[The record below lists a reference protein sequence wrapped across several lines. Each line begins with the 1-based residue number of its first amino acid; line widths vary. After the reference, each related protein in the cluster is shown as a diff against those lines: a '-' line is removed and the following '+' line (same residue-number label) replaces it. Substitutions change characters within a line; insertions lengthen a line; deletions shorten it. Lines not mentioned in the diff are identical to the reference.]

1 MKLRS
6 GKKHSFSGIGAKTT
20 ISHVAVAVVI
30 VLFASILMYALM
42 FMYVKSYVKAEL
54 LSDAMAISE
63 LESGQ
68 QEHEYNSDRVLF
80 YEKMCDASVVFFDR
94 EYAASGYSLADGDTL
109 HEEMFVS
116 LADYGNIQSILI
128 LDAIDRYFLTSIL
141 SGTAISDIR
150 TFQFVSGE
158 IIFAGAPIY
167 GENGEVVYGVMLM
180 QSLDVFHEQAS
191 LLLKLILMIGAVALP
206 VSVLISW
213 VYATKLTRPLVEISK
228 GAQLMA
234 EGNFSERIVQ
244 ETNDEIGDI
253 ANSLNSL
260 SGRLRHTIGSLR
272 RERDMLDLIMN
283 GINEGIIA
291 VDWYMHTVHCN
302 GSFLRMLEMER
313 QPEEVSLDSPYGGI
327 MKASMRSN
335 DMERIVWTD
344 ASGHRLMAVAS
355 SLHSGEGIVIGSVC
369 LVQDISEVERME
381 QMRRDYV
388 ANVSHELRTPLTGIR
403 GMVEPLMDGVF
414 ETEEEK
420 QSCYAVIYKETIRLE
435 KLIRD
440 MLDMSKL
447 QDGRLSIE
455 LEPVEIMGV
464 IDDSLRRVSATAAN
478 AGVSLKTELPENPER
493 FICIGN
499 EDRMLQV
506 LTIFLDNAL
515 SFTPAG
521 GTVTVYVR
529 RIGANLRMG
538 VRDTGC
544 GIEPKDLPYIWERFY
559 KVDKSRMRTS
569 GTGLGLAIAKLLAEL
584 MHGSVGVNSEPGVG
598 ADFWLELPL
607 GEPDDEQ

>member
-1 MKLRS
+1 MKLRD
-6 GKKHSFSGIGAKTT
+6 GKKHIFSGVGARTT
-20 ISHVAVAVVI
+20 MSHVTVAVVI

-42 FMYVKSYVKAEL
+42 FMHVRSYVESEL
-54 LSDAMAISE
+54 LSKAVAISE
-63 LESGQ
+63 LESGH
-68 QEHEYNSDRVLF
+68 QEHEYISEHAWF
-80 YEKMCDASVVFFDR
+80 YEKMCDATVMFFDR
-94 EYAASGYSLADGDTL
+94 EYAASGYSLTDGDIQLAETY
-109 HEEMFVS
+109 VS
-116 LADYGNIQSILI
+116 LADYQNMQSILI
-128 LDAIDRYFLTSIL
+128 LDGMDRYFLASIL
-141 SGTAISDIR
+141 SGTPISDIR
-150 TFQFVSGE
+150 TFQFVNGE

-167 GENGEVVYGVMLM
+167 DADGEVVCGVMLM
-180 QSLDVFHEQAS
+180 QSLDVFRQQAS
-191 LLLKLILMIGAVALP
+191 VMLRLVLMISAVALP

-213 VYATKLTRPLVEISK
+213 RYATKLTRPLIEISR

-234 EGNFSERIVQ
+234 EGNFSERVVQ

-283 GINEGIIA
+283 GINEGILA

-313 QPEEVSLDSPYGGI
+313 MPEEVSMDSPYGRI

-335 DMERIVWTD
+335 DIERIVWTD

-403 GMVEPLMDGVF
+403 GMVEPLIDGVF
-414 ETEEEK
+414 ETEDEK
-420 QSCYAVIYKETIRLE
+420 QDCYGVIYKETIRLE
-435 KLIRD
+435 KLIRE

-447 QDGRLSIE
+447 QDGRLCIE

-464 IDDSLRRVSATAAN
+464 IDDAMRRVAATAGE
-478 AGVSLKTELPENPER
+478 AGISLETELPENAER
-493 FICIGN
+493 FMCMGN
-499 EDRMLQV
+499 EDRVLQT

-515 SFTPAG
+515 SFTPSG

-529 RIGANLRMG
+529 RIGANVRMG

-544 GIEPKDLPYIWERFY
+544 GIEPKDIPYIWERFY

-569 GTGLGLAIAKLLAEL
+569 GTGLGLAIAKLVVEL
-584 MHGSVGVNSEPGVG
+584 MHGSIGVSSEPGIG

-607 GEPDDEQ
+607 GKFEEE